1 MMALGKMFRLMA
13 IGALPHLHVLIEKG
27 PAKGRKDIINNDLK
41 LEAPV
46 PSNTWRL
53 YAESMKAG

>member
-1 MMALGKMFRLMA
+1 MFRLMA